1 MQRVGRQSL
10 QREMVF
16 VRPTQEAVRELMPA
30 LVVGHGQNPLLNF
43 RLTVVRRIN
52 QQAARSGRRVCAG
65 IQPGTGLSFE
75 QALRLTWVAQ
85 VSLPVC
91 SLR

>member
-16 VRPTQEAVRELMPA
+16 VRPTEVARAPMPV
-30 LVVGHGQNPLLNF
+30 LVVGRGQNPLLNF
-43 RLTVVRRIN
+43 RPTVVRRIN
-52 QQAARSGRRVCAG
+52 QQVARSGRRVCAG
-65 IQPGTGLSFE
+65 ILPGTGSLFE

>member
-52 QQAARSGRRVCAG
+52 QQAARSGKRVCVG
-65 IQPGTGLSFE
+65 ILPGTGLLFE
-75 QALRLTWVAQ
+75 QARRLTWVAQ
-85 VSLPVC
+85 DSLPVC